1 MSEIDSLEIKIKSE
15 AKSVSNEISRLEKEL
30 TSLSNVLGNIGNTNL
45 GTFSK
50 GMRELADG
58 MQKLQSVKMSDFT
71 RTAKGIEKISQ
82 IDGGKLQNVSS
93 AMVPLAN
100 SLNVLGA
107 TSFDGT
113 GITNFINAITR
124 LANSNVQSLNSA
136 NFVTLGSNIN
146 KLTSVLQNARNVDSN
161 TIQITNAVARLASAG
176 DKASAVSTA
185 LPLLSKNLRSLV
197 NSMSTAGK
205 VSGETI
211 QLSQAIALL
220 ANAGKKA
227 EATASGLGV
236 LATELKKFFQVM
248 STAPAVSGNI
258 IQMTNA
264 ITNLANAS
272 RGVGN
277 ASRSIASGL
286 IGFTNSTSK
295 ASKGS
300 HGLASALGKLYATY
314 FLLFRAF
321 RLVGRSIDIS
331 SDLTEVQN
339 VVDNTFGDMKYKVED
354 FAQNSIKQLGM
365 SELSVKQYA
374 SRFQAMG
381 TAMGITAEQ
390 VGNANA
396 YLEKQT
402 DGYIGMSD
410 SLADVS
416 LNLTKLTADMASFYN
431 VSQEAVAQDLESVYT
446 GMTRPLRQYGLD
458 LTEATLKEWAMRN
471 GLNANIDAMTQAEK
485 TMLRYQYVLANTTA
499 AQGDFARTAETW
511 ANQIRILKEQFVQ
524 LGGIVGTAFINALRP
539 LVSALNT
546 AMGAVINFAE
556 TVVNALGVIFG
567 WKLEITS
574 GSLAQD
580 FEDAASGASDLAS
593 GTGKAADNAKKLKQQ
608 LQGFQELNVL
618 TSPSDSGSGGGNGAG
633 GIGGTGA
640 AGGGTKFNIVETES
654 AFKSQISN
662 LRGLGEY
669 ISIHLTDALKN
680 IDWDEVYS
688 GAKGFGKGFADFLN
702 GLISPQ
708 LFGEVGK
715 TLANSLN
722 TAIYSALKFGET
734 FDFEDF
740 GKSIASGINNF
751 FENFDFK
758 ALAKTLNTWV
768 DGIKTTILTALK
780 EIKWSDILNGGID
793 FLSEL
798 DLDTVIVGIAAFKW
812 MHGGK
817 EIVANSL
824 SGLLGKT
831 ISTGIGAS
839 TITISNAIKISL
851 LAATIGF
858 KIGNWLYEN
867 TSFSKFADAVAEWM
881 VNENGDI
888 SLGKAI
894 TVTLGSLGISIG
906 AVKLGDTLISLIK
919 GKLVGAASTAA
930 TEAATEIGA
939 KNIGAS
945 IGAKLGAV
953 ALAGLAGYGLGTL
966 LYKMFSDEID
976 DAVAKTIDYVR
987 GIGSWDPT
995 DPTDTR
1001 DVDYV
1006 SIYNRALEIFNN
1018 QNTETAREN
1027 AAKVADEWE
1036 KNMSRGMNSV
1046 NAFAASLD
1054 YAEKLG
1060 GNVPSTWRRISTE
1073 TKKVST
1079 VTGKAADELWHYGD
1093 QYKETNNEVTKELDS
1108 LDKKTNTVSGSLIGA
1123 IGALKTNTIDSFSN
1137 MSGAT
1142 SRYASSMHSNVGL
1155 KFNAMSVASKSTI
1168 KSMADDVSAKMGLMS
1183 SDASGKTSKMSES
1196 VKGLITSMSSASK
1209 SAIGG
1214 LKDDSIAKF
1223 SALQTGASASIT
1235 GLKDS
1240 SLSSFASLQT
1250 GVMGSIGGL
1259 QSGVLGKFATMKNDS
1274 SSASES
1280 IRSTI
1285 VSKFTDAKTGA
1296 NNTFNALSNDT
1307 SKQMLN
1313 LTKIISRENW
1323 HGSGVNL
1330 VNGLKNGINT
1340 QWNGNLVQ
1348 NIVNLAKGLTDK
1360 IKKAFGIHSPSRVW
1374 KDEVGVMLTR
1384 GLGVGISNG
1393 KGQLLTE
1400 TASLANS
1407 MNTSFFE
1414 NLELAGNPFDEMQA
1428 SMTSTSARLSSEING
1443 TARIESGN
1451 LSSDIANGIT
1461 SGMSMSQAEQN
1472 ALLREQNELLRQLLS
1487 KDTSISANDIFES
1500 VKRSNRQEYNRKGTN
1515 PLVY

>member
-50 GMRELADG
+50 GMRELANG

-205 VSGETI
+205 VSSETI

-248 STAPAVSGNI
+248 STAPTVSGNI

-264 ITNLANAS
+264 IANLANAS

-277 ASRSIASGL
+277 ASRSITSGL
-286 IGFTNSTSK
+286 NGFTNSASR

-300 HGLASALGKLYATY
+300 HGLASAFGKLYATY

-321 RLVGRSIDIS
+321 RLVGKSIDIS
-331 SDLTEVQN
+331 SSLTEVQN

-390 VGNANA
+390 VGSANA

-402 DGYIGMSD
+402 SGYIGMSD

-431 VSQEAVAQDLESVYT
+431 MSQEAVAQDLESVYT

-471 GLNANIDAMTQAEK
+471 GLNANIDTMTQAEK
-485 TMLRYQYVLANTTA
+485 TMLRYQYVLANTSA
-499 AQGDFARTAETW
+499 AQGDFARTSQTW

-524 LGGIVGTAFINALRP
+524 LGGVVGTAFINMLKP
-539 LVSALNT
+539 LVTALNT

-580 FEDAASGASDLAS
+580 FEDAASGAEDLAS

-618 TSPSDSGSGGGNGAG
+618 TSPSDSGSGGGGGAG

-688 GAKGFGKGFADFLN
+688 GAKGFGKGLADFLN

-722 TAIYSALKFGET
+722 TAIYSALAFGET

-751 FENFDFK
+751 FDNFDFK

-780 EIKWSDILNGGID
+780 EIKWSDILKGGID

-817 EIVANSL
+817 ELTKTLLN
-824 SGLLGKT
+824 GLLREKLGTDKD
-831 ISTGIGAS
+831 GAEYALGS
-839 TITISNAIKISL
+839 IQAKISL
-851 LAATIGF
+851 AVTTAIVGF
-858 KIGNWLYEN
+858 KIGNWIYNN
-867 TSFSKFADAVAEWM
+867 TSFSKFADLVAKWM
-881 VNENGDI
+881 VDENGNI
-888 SLGKAI
+888 SIGKAL
-894 TVTLGSLGISIG
+894 TLTIGSLGISIG
-906 AVKLGDTLISLIK
+906 TVMLGSTLISAIK
-919 GKLVGAASTAA
+919 DKIVGAVASASSLATA
-930 TEAATEIGA
+930 EIGA
-939 KNIGAS
+939 NSIGAS
-945 IGAKLGAV
+945 IGLKFASVVV
-953 ALAGLAGYGLGTL
+953 AAIAGYGIGTMI
-966 LYKMFSDEID
+966 YNIFKDEID
-976 DAVAKTIDYVR
+976 SAVESTINYVKR
-987 GIGSWDPT
+987 IGSWTPY
-995 DPTDTR
+995 DPTDTG
-1001 DVDYV
+1001 DADYV
-1006 SIYNRALEIFNN
+1006 SVYNRALELFNG
-1018 QNTETAREN
+1018 QQTDKQREN

-1060 GNVPSTWRRISTE
+1060 GKVPSTWRRISNS
-1073 TKKVST
+1073 TKEVST
-1079 VTGKAADELWHYGD
+1079 VTGKSADELYHYGD
-1093 QYKETNNEVTKELDS
+1093 QFKETNNEVTKELDT
-1108 LDKKTNTVSGSLIGA
+1108 LDKKTNTVSGSIVGA

-1209 SAIGG
+1209 TTIGG

-1223 SALQTGASASIT
+1223 SALQTGAISSISGLKNSAS
-1235 GLKDS
+1235 GL
-1240 SLSSFASLQT
+1240 T
-1250 GVMGSIGGL
+1250 
-1259 QSGVLGKFATMKNDS
+1259 
-1274 SSASES
+1274 ES
-1280 IRSTI
+1280 IRS
-1285 VSKFTDAKTGA
+1285 VVVGKFSDAKTGA
-1296 NNTFNALSNDT
+1296 VNAFDGLQGDT
-1307 SKQMLN
+1307 SKQLIN
-1313 LTKIISRENW
+1313 VRKLIERENW
-1323 HGSGVNL
+1323 HGSGVSLVDGLNKGISSKWSVGGGSLISNVISLAKNL
-1330 VNGLKNGINT
+1330 TKNLKN
-1340 QWNGNLVQ
+1340 
-1348 NIVNLAKGLTDK
+1348 
-1360 IKKAFGIHSPSRVW
+1360 AFGIHSPSRVW

-1384 GLGVGISNG
+1384 GLGAGISNG

-1443 TARIESGN
+1443 TAKIESGN
-1451 LSSDIANGIT
+1451 LSNDIANGIT

>member
-264 ITNLANAS
+264 IANLANAS

-286 IGFTNSTSK
+286 NGFTNSTSK

-402 DGYIGMSD
+402 SGYIGMSD

-431 VSQEAVAQDLESVYT
+431 MSQEAVAQDLESVYT

-471 GLNANIDAMTQAEK
+471 GLNANIDTMTQAEK
-485 TMLRYQYVLANTTA
+485 TMLRYQYVLANTSA
-499 AQGDFARTAETW
+499 AQGDFARTSQTW

-524 LGGIVGTAFINALRP
+524 LGGIVGTAFINMLKP
-539 LVSALNT
+539 LVAALNT

-580 FEDAASGASDLAS
+580 FEDAAAGASDLAS

-618 TSPSDSGSGGGNGAG
+618 TSPSDSGSGGGGGAG
-633 GIGGTGA
+633 GVGGTGA
-640 AGGGTKFNIVETES
+640 AGGGGAKFNIVETES
-654 AFKSQISN
+654 AFKSQIDT
-662 LRGLGEY
+662 LYKLGEY
-669 ISIHLTDALKN
+669 IGDTITKGLNDIK
-680 IDWDEVYS
+680 WDKVYQ
-688 GAKGFGKGFADFLN
+688 GAKDFGKGLADFLN
-702 GLISPQ
+702 GLISPD
-708 LFGEVGK
+708 LFGAVGK
-715 TLANSLN
+715 TIAGSLN
-722 TAIYSALKFGET
+722 TAIYAALSFG
-734 FDFEDF
+734 
-740 GKSIASGINNF
+740 
-751 FENFDFK
+751 ENFDFDEFGLSIATGINDFFK
-758 ALAKTLNTWV
+758 TFDFKSLAKTFNTWAHGILSGLSTAIGTV
-768 DGIKTTILTALK
+768 DWGEIGKAIGEFINDIEVGDLLLDLGELALNILKALGDAIKGLYKENPLAAAIITVLCGIKFTNKLNNVGSNILTAIGTAIGSDSGTSIGTKIISSISAYIQTSVAQASLK
-780 EIKWSDILNGGID
+780 QIGVAIAIGLGLGEAIGSQLSKGYAYISRQLGNEELAQYYEQYNTPIK
-793 FLSEL
+793 
-798 DLDTVIVGIAAFKW
+798 
-812 MHGGK
+812 
-817 EIVANSL
+817 SL
-824 SGLLGKT
+824 
-831 ISTGIGAS
+831 IG
-839 TITISNAIKISL
+839 
-851 LAATIGF
+851 
-858 KIGNWLYEN
+858 LYE
-867 TSFSKFADAVAEWM
+867 A
-881 VNENGDI
+881 
-888 SLGKAI
+888 
-894 TVTLGSLGISIG
+894 
-906 AVKLGDTLISLIK
+906 LGDTVGSTNDRILNEATIIYLEKQNQFAKSTKETFKNASFFAQLLGIDLIGVGKSAGEAWAEIKNGEEPIKAIQKIGKNVFSNLGDSLKNTFSKITDK
-919 GKLVGAASTAA
+919 FKNLYSWMRNFLPEETRKTLDNVFNITDESSEKTTKRIELAKEKISRLTEETKNNVATNTEQMAGKVKVNASTMADSM
-930 TEAATEIGA
+930 
-939 KNIGAS
+939 AS
-945 IGAKLGAV
+945 SSAYA
-953 ALAGLAGYGLGTL
+953 
-966 LYKMFSDEID
+966 
-976 DAVAKTIDYVR
+976 
-987 GIGSWDPT
+987 
-995 DPTDTR
+995 R
-1001 DVDYV
+1001 DVV
-1006 SIYNRALEIFNN
+1006 CGKFNDIKSN
-1018 QNTETAREN
+1018 IDTSTMQTSLC
-1027 AAKVADEWE
+1027 VAG
-1036 KNMSRGMNSV
+1036 NFGIMS
-1046 NAFAASLD
+1046 
-1054 YAEKLG
+1054 
-1060 GNVPSTWRRISTE
+1060 
-1073 TKKVST
+1073 
-1079 VTGKAADELWHYGD
+1079 
-1093 QYKETNNEVTKELDS
+1093 
-1108 LDKKTNTVSGSLIGA
+1108 
-1123 IGALKTNTIDSFSN
+1123 SN
-1137 MSGAT
+1137 MSGI
-1142 SRYASSMHSNVGL
+1142 S
-1155 KFNAMSVASKSTI
+1155 STI
-1168 KSMADDVSAKMGLMS
+1168 KDDTIS
-1183 SDASGKTSKMSES
+1183 
-1196 VKGLITSMSSASK
+1196 
-1209 SAIGG
+1209 
-1214 LKDDSIAKF
+1214 KF
-1223 SALQTGASASIT
+1223 SALQIGAISSMDELKRGVSSDFVSMQNNSAS
-1235 GLKDS
+1235 S
-1240 SLSSFASLQT
+1240 
-1250 GVMGSIGGL
+1250 
-1259 QSGVLGKFATMKNDS
+1259 
-1274 SSASES
+1274 SES
-1280 IRSTI
+1280 IRSSLVT
-1285 VSKFTDAKTGA
+1285 KFGEAKNGA
-1296 NNTFNALSNDT
+1296 HQSLSQLMSDSAWHLSSIKN
-1307 SKQMLN
+1307 
-1313 LTKIISRENW
+1313 KIQSESW
-1323 HGSGVNL
+1323 YSQGVNL
-1330 VNGLKNGINT
+1330 VNGLKNGISN
-1340 QWNGNLVQ
+1340 QWSGTLVSH
-1348 NIVNLAKGLTDK
+1348 IVSLARGLTAN
-1360 IKKAFGIHSPSRVW
+1360 IKAAFGIHSPSRIW
-1374 KDEVGVMLTR
+1374 RDQVGVMLIR
-1384 GLGVGISNG
+1384 GLGVGISDG

-1407 MNTSFFE
+1407 INTSFFE

-1428 SMTSTSARLSSEING
+1428 SMTSTSARLNSEING

-1451 LSSDIANGIT
+1451 LSNDIANGIT

-1500 VKRSNRQEYNRKGTN
+1500 VKRSNRQEYNRRGTN

>member
-71 RTAKGIEKISQ
+71 RTAKGIERISQ
-82 IDGGKLQNVSS
+82 IDGAKLQNVSS

-264 ITNLANAS
+264 IANLANAS

-277 ASRSIASGL
+277 ASRSITSGL
-286 IGFTNSTSK
+286 NGFTNSASR

-300 HGLASALGKLYATY
+300 HGLASAFGKLYATY

-321 RLVGRSIDIS
+321 RLVGKSIDIS
-331 SDLTEVQN
+331 SSLTEVQN

-381 TAMGITAEQ
+381 TAMGITAQQ
-390 VGNANA
+390 VGDANA
-396 YLEKQT
+396 YLAKQT

-431 VSQEAVAQDLESVYT
+431 VSQEAVAQDLESIYT

-471 GLNANIDAMTQAEK
+471 GLNANIDTMTQAEK
-485 TMLRYQYVLANTTA
+485 TMLRYQYVLANTSA
-499 AQGDFARTAETW
+499 AHNDFSRTSATW

-524 LGGIVGTAFINALRP
+524 LGGVVGTAFINALRP

-580 FEDAASGASDLAS
+580 FEDAAAGASDLAS

-608 LQGFQELNVL
+608 LQGFHELNVL
-618 TSPSDSGSGGGNGAG
+618 TSPSDSGSGGGGGAG
-633 GIGGTGA
+633 GVGGTGA
-640 AGGGTKFNIVETES
+640 TGGGGAKFNIVETES
-654 AFKSQISN
+654 AFKSQIDT
-662 LRGLGEY
+662 LYKLGEY
-669 ISIHLTDALKN
+669 IGDTITKGLNDIK
-680 IDWDEVYS
+680 WDEVYQ
-688 GAKGFGKGFADFLN
+688 GAKDFGKGLADFLN
-702 GLISPQ
+702 GLISPD
-708 LFGEVGK
+708 LFGAVGK
-715 TLANSLN
+715 TIAGSLN
-722 TAIYSALKFGET
+722 TAIYAALSFG
-734 FDFEDF
+734 
-740 GKSIASGINNF
+740 
-751 FENFDFK
+751 ENFDFDEFGLSIATGINDFFK
-758 ALAKTLNTWV
+758 TFDFKSLAKTFNTWAH
-768 DGIKTTILTALK
+768 GI
-780 EIKWSDILNGGID
+780 
-793 FLSEL
+793 
-798 DLDTVIVGIAAFKW
+798 
-812 MHGGK
+812 
-817 EIVANSL
+817 L
-824 SGLLGKT
+824 SGLSTAIGTVDWGEIGKAIGEFINDIEVGDLLLDLGELALNILKALGDAIKGLYKENPLAASIIT
-831 ISTGIGAS
+831 ILGGIVFTNKLNGVANAILAAIGGGIEAGSTGTGAS
-839 TITISNAIKISL
+839 SIKNAFSKFFNSGFLSTPISQFGTLTGAQMFSAVTL
-851 LAATIGF
+851 GLSVAFTGF
-858 KIGNWLYEN
+858 SFGKWLYEN
-867 TSFSKFADAVAEWM
+867 TDLGETVDTVIAALDFSTPKDNTDTGDKDYSSKYNTALSF
-881 VNENGDI
+881 
-888 SLGKAI
+888 
-894 TVTLGSLGISIG
+894 
-906 AVKLGDTLISLIK
+906 
-919 GKLVGAASTAA
+919 
-930 TEAATEIGA
+930 
-939 KNIGAS
+939 
-945 IGAKLGAV
+945 
-953 ALAGLAGYGLGTL
+953 
-966 LYKMFSDEID
+966 FSD
-976 DAVAKTIDYVR
+976 
-987 GIGSWDPT
+987 
-995 DPTDTR
+995 
-1001 DVDYV
+1001 
-1006 SIYNRALEIFNN
+1006 
-1018 QNTETAREN
+1018 QETSKQQKN
-1027 AAKVADEWE
+1027 AQIVADTWE
-1036 KNMSRGMNSV
+1036 KFVNQGMNSADAWAMAMKKAKDMGGQV
-1046 NAFAASLD
+1046 SNNLRDVYKDGYEVSL
-1054 YAEKLG
+1054 
-1060 GNVPSTWRRISTE
+1060 
-1073 TKKVST
+1073 
-1079 VTGKAADELWHYGD
+1079 VTGKTAKELEHYGD
-1093 QYKETNNEVTKELDS
+1093 KY
-1108 LDKKTNTVSGSLIGA
+1108 KKTSNEIANYSNDCKNSTISAANETTKQFGNMSDNIEQTTGVSIGA
-1123 IGALKTNTIDSFSN
+1123 IGALEINTIDSFSN
-1137 MSGAT
+1137 MSNAT
-1142 SRYASSMHSNVGL
+1142 NRYAASMHSNIGL
-1155 KFNAMSVASKSTI
+1155 KFDSMSAISRNIIQSMTNDISSKI
-1168 KSMADDVSAKMGLMS
+1168 GLMS
-1183 SDASGKTSKMSES
+1183 YNASGNTLRMSES
-1196 VKGLITSMSSASK
+1196 VKGFISSMSDSSK
-1209 SAIGG
+1209 AAVGG
-1214 LKDDSIAKF
+1214 LKDDTISKF
-1223 SALQTGASASIT
+1223 SALQIGAISSMDELKRGVSSDFVSMQNNSAS
-1235 GLKDS
+1235 S
-1240 SLSSFASLQT
+1240 
-1250 GVMGSIGGL
+1250 
-1259 QSGVLGKFATMKNDS
+1259 
-1274 SSASES
+1274 SES
-1280 IRSTI
+1280 IRSSLVT
-1285 VSKFTDAKTGA
+1285 KFGEAKNGA
-1296 NNTFNALSNDT
+1296 HQSLSQLMSDSAWYLSSIKN
-1307 SKQMLN
+1307 
-1313 LTKIISRENW
+1313 KIQSESW
-1323 HGSGVNL
+1323 YSQGVNL
-1330 VNGLKNGINT
+1330 VNGLKNGISN
-1340 QWNGNLVQ
+1340 QWSGTLVSH
-1348 NIVNLAKGLTDK
+1348 IVSLASGLTAN
-1360 IKKAFGIHSPSRVW
+1360 IKAAFGIHSPSRIW
-1374 KDEVGVMLTR
+1374 RDQVGVMLIR
-1384 GLGVGISNG
+1384 GLGVGISDG

-1407 MNTSFFE
+1407 INTSFFE

-1451 LSSDIANGIT
+1451 LSNDIANGIT

-1472 ALLREQNELLRQLLS
+1472 ALLREQNDLLRQLLS
-1487 KDTSISANDIFES
+1487 KDSGISANDIFES
-1500 VKRSNRQEYNRKGTN
+1500 VKRSNRQEYIRKGKN

>member
-71 RTAKGIEKISQ
+71 RTAKGIERISQ
-82 IDGGKLQNVSS
+82 IDGAKLQSVSS

-100 SLNVLGA
+100 SLNILGA

-264 ITNLANAS
+264 IANLANAS

-277 ASRSIASGL
+277 ASRSITSGL
-286 IGFTNSTSK
+286 NGFTNSASR

-300 HGLASALGKLYATY
+300 HGLASAFGKLYATY

-321 RLVGRSIDIS
+321 RLVGKSIDIS
-331 SDLTEVQN
+331 SSLTEVQN

-402 DGYIGMSD
+402 SGYIGMSD

-431 VSQEAVAQDLESVYT
+431 MSQEAVAQDLESVYT

-485 TMLRYQYVLANTTA
+485 TMLRYQYVLANTSA
-499 AQGDFARTAETW
+499 AHGDFARTSQTW

-524 LGGIVGTAFINALRP
+524 LGGIVGTAFINMLKP
-539 LVSALNT
+539 LVAALNT

-580 FEDAASGASDLAS
+580 FEDAASGAEDLAS

-618 TSPSDSGSGGGNGAG
+618 TSPSDGGSGGGGGAG

-640 AGGGTKFNIVETES
+640 AGGGTKFNIVPIES
-654 AFKSQISN
+654 EFKSQIDT
-662 LRGLGEY
+662 LYKLGEY
-669 ISIHLTDALKN
+669 IGDTITKGLNDIK
-680 IDWDEVYS
+680 WDEVYQ
-688 GAKGFGKGFADFLN
+688 GAKDFGKGLADFLN
-702 GLISPQ
+702 GLISPD
-708 LFGEVGK
+708 LFGAVG
-715 TLANSLN
+715 TTIAGSLN
-722 TAIYSALKFGET
+722 TAIYAALSFG
-734 FDFEDF
+734 
-740 GKSIASGINNF
+740 
-751 FENFDFK
+751 ENFDFDEFGLSIATGINDFFK
-758 ALAKTLNTWV
+758 TFDFKSLAKTFNTWAHGILAGLSTAIGTV
-768 DGIKTTILTALK
+768 DWGEIGKAIGEFINEIEVGDLLLDLAELALNILKALGDTIKALYKENPLAAAIITVLGGIVFTNK
-780 EIKWSDILNGGID
+780 LNGVANAILAAIGGGIEAGSTGAGALSIKNAFSKFFNSG
-793 FLSEL
+793 FLSTPISQFGTL
-798 DLDTVIVGIAAFKW
+798 TGAQMFSAVTLGLSVAFA
-812 MHGGK
+812 GFSFGK
-817 EIVANSL
+817 
-824 SGLLGKT
+824 
-831 ISTGIGAS
+831 
-839 TITISNAIKISL
+839 
-851 LAATIGF
+851 
-858 KIGNWLYEN
+858 WLYEN
-867 TSFSKFADAVAEWM
+867 TDLGETVDTVISALDFSTPRDNTDTGDKDYASHYNQALKFFSDDDMAQQQQNARIVADTWERL
-881 VNENGDI
+881 VNQGIESSDAWAL
-888 SLGKAI
+888 SMQKA
-894 TVTLGSLGISIG
+894 
-906 AVKLGDTLISLIK
+906 K
-919 GKLVGAASTAA
+919 
-930 TEAATEIGA
+930 EIG
-939 KNIGAS
+939 G
-945 IGAKLGAV
+945 
-953 ALAGLAGYGLGTL
+953 
-966 LYKMFSDEID
+966 
-976 DAVAKTIDYVR
+976 
-987 GIGSWDPT
+987 
-995 DPTDTR
+995 
-1001 DVDYV
+1001 
-1006 SIYNRALEIFNN
+1006 
-1018 QNTETAREN
+1018 
-1027 AAKVADEWE
+1027 
-1036 KNMSRGMNSV
+1036 
-1046 NAFAASLD
+1046 
-1054 YAEKLG
+1054 
-1060 GNVPSTWRRISTE
+1060 
-1073 TKKVST
+1073 
-1079 VTGKAADELWHYGD
+1079 
-1093 QYKETNNEVTKELDS
+1093 
-1108 LDKKTNTVSGSLIGA
+1108 TVSGSLRTIYKDGYKVSSVTGKTAKELTHYGDEFRKTSKEITNCSKDYEGSATSAAQGTVEQFKDVSNTTQKTTGTIIGA
-1123 IGALKTNTIDSFSN
+1123 IGALNTNTINTFSN
-1137 MSGAT
+1137 MSSAT
-1142 SRYASSMHSNVGL
+1142 SKYASNMYNNVGL

-1168 KSMADDVSAKMGLMS
+1168 KSMADDVSSKIGLMS
-1183 SDASGKTSKMSES
+1183 NDASGKTSKMSES

-1209 SAIGG
+1209 NTIGG

-1223 SALQTGASASIT
+1223 SALQTGAISSISGLKNSAS
-1235 GLKDS
+1235 GL
-1240 SLSSFASLQT
+1240 T
-1250 GVMGSIGGL
+1250 ENIRSI
-1259 QSGVLGKFATMKNDS
+1259 VVGKFS
-1274 SSASES
+1274 
-1280 IRSTI
+1280 
-1285 VSKFTDAKTGA
+1285 DAKTGA
-1296 NNTFNALSNDT
+1296 VNAFGGLKGDT
-1307 SKQMLN
+1307 SKQLIN
-1313 LTKIISRENW
+1313 VRQIIERENW
-1323 HGSGVNL
+1323 HSSGINL

-1340 QWNGNLVQ
+1340 QWNGNLVH

-1384 GLGVGISNG
+1384 GLGVGISDG
-1393 KGQLLTE
+1393 KGRLLTE

-1428 SMTSTSARLSSEING
+1428 SMTSTSARLNSEING

-1451 LSSDIANGIT
+1451 LSNDIANGIT

-1487 KDTSISANDIFES
+1487 KDTNISANDIFES
-1500 VKRSNRQEYNRKGTN
+1500 VKRSNRQVYNRTGTN